1 MEKTGHEKIFEIR
14 QTITP
19 ELLNDITSRIMEGEL
34 SGHEFD
40 NTQLR
45 FSLSSLVPEY
55 DRLEKD
61 TAEPIVLKV
70 KPEILA

>member
-1 MEKTGHEKIFEIR
+1 MG
-14 QTITP
+14 
-19 ELLNDITSRIMEGEL
+19 GEL

-40 NTQLR
+40 NRQLR

-55 DRLEKD
+55 DPLEKD